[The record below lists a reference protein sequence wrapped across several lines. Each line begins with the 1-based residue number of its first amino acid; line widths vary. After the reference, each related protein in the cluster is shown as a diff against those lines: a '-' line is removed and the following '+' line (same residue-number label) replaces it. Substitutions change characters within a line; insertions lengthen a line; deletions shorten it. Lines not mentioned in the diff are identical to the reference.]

1 MAQATAQAAA
11 ADSSAVAGPADVSPK
26 ATTGSE
32 ESGPAA
38 TLAWLT
44 SFNLERKVLLQLI
57 SLKPRVVK
65 AAGSGVFSG
74 ECKDCSG
81 RCIPIQYNKDCT
93 PEQLASH
100 SGNLPALIRTGYR
113 CTFIAKRQRLPMK

>member
-57 SLKPRVVK
+57 SLKPRVVN

-74 ECKDCSG
+74 ECKD
-81 RCIPIQYNKDCT
+81 IAVVD
-93 PEQLASH
+93 ASPY
-100 SGNLPALIRTGYR
+100 STIRTVLQSSSLPTPA
-113 CTFIAKRQRLPMK
+113 TFLH